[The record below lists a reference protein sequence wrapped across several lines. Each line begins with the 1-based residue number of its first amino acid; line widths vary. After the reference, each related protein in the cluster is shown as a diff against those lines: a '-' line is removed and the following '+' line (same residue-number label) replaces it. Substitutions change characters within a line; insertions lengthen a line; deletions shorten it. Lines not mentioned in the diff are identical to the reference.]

1 MNAGSKIVVSL
12 DMNQLDQFITDKRG
26 DVRDGLLEQLDK
38 QLIQHCLTRFS
49 NNQTRVADV
58 LGINRLTL
66 RNRMLA
72 LGIKVER

>member
-1 MNAGSKIVVSL
+1 MNAGPKIIVSL

-26 DVRDGLLEQLDK
+26 DVREGLLEQLDK
-38 QLIQHCLTRFS
+38 QVIQHCLARYF
-49 NNQTRVADV
+49 NNQTRVAEV

-72 LGIKVER
+72 LGIKVEK